1 LKELLVHSYLFTNRY
16 FCDNMKAE
24 TQPVAARTGIL
35 LVNLG
40 TPDAPTV
47 PAVRKYLREFLMDG
61 RVIDIPVVL
70 RFILVQGIIAP
81 FRAPKSTKIYKEVW
95 LKEGSPLK
103 IYGYELAHKLQDLMG
118 TDYVVKLAMRYQSP
132 SIAPAIRE
140 FIDEQVDKIVVVPL
154 FPQYASASSG
164 SVIEKV
170 MSELSKYQTIPE
182 TSFVG
187 PFHSHPAFI
196 DNFVK
201 QGLAHMAQH
210 QYDHVLFSYHGI
222 PQRHIRKGDYAKQCK
237 FGSCCNTLTSS
248 NALCYRAQC
257 FATSRLIAEKMGIGT
272 NYTVSFQSRL
282 GSDPW
287 IQPYTDKEI
296 KEFPKKGYLNV
307 LAFSPAFVADCLET
321 TVEVG
326 DEYKEIFEES
336 GGKHWQ
342 LVESLN
348 ASDEWV
354 QGMKDIITPYLVKPI
369 MLPS

>member
-1 LKELLVHSYLFTNRY
+1 MTHTSAHSS
-16 FCDNMKAE
+16 
-24 TQPVAARTGIL
+24 ARTGIL

-61 RVIDIPVVL
+61 RVIDIPFIP
-70 RFILVQGIIAP
+70 RYILVNGIIAP

-103 IYGYELAHKLQDLMG
+103 IYGIQLQDKLQALMG
-118 TDYVVKLAMRYQSP
+118 EQYIVRLAMRYQSP
-132 SIAPAIRE
+132 AIAPALKQ
-140 FIDEQVDKIVVVPL
+140 FINEQVDRIIVVPL

-164 SVIEKV
+164 SVVEKV
-170 MSELSKYQTIPE
+170 MEEMSKYQTMPE
-182 TSFVG
+182 VSFVG

-196 DNFVK
+196 DNFAK
-201 QGLAHMAQH
+201 LGKAHLDKH
-210 QYDHVLFSYHGI
+210 KYDHVLFSYHGI
-222 PQRHIRKGDYAKQCK
+222 PQRHIRKGDYAGHCK
-237 FGSCCNTLTSS
+237 FGSCCDTLVPA

-287 IQPYTDKEI
+287 IQPYTDKVI
-296 KEFPKKGYLNV
+296 KEFPKMGYNNV

-326 DEYKEIFEES
+326 DEYKEIFEEA

-354 QGMKDIITPYLVKPI
+354 SGLKEIIMPYLNKPV

>member
-1 LKELLVHSYLFTNRY
+1 MAHVSDSKS
-16 FCDNMKAE
+16 
-24 TQPVAARTGIL
+24 ARTGIL

-61 RVIDIPVVL
+61 RVIDIPFIP
-70 RFILVQGIIAP
+70 RFLLVNGIIAP

-103 IYGYELAHKLQDLMG
+103 IYGVELTRKLQNLMG
-118 TDYVVKLAMRYQSP
+118 DGYSVKLAMRYQSP
-132 SIAPAIRE
+132 SIAPALRE
-140 FIDEQVDKIVVVPL
+140 FIDEQVDRIIVMPM
-154 FPQYASASSG
+154 FPQYASASTG
-164 SVIEKV
+164 SVVEKV
-170 MSELSKYQTIPE
+170 MEEMSKYQTIPE
-182 TSFVG
+182 VSFVG

-196 DNFVK
+196 SNFAR
-201 QGLAHMAQH
+201 QGKAHLAAH

-222 PQRHIRKGDYAKQCK
+222 PERHIRKGDYAGHCK
-237 FGSCCNTLTSS
+237 LGSCCDSLGPA

-257 FATSRLIAEKMGIGT
+257 FATSRLLAEQMGIGD

-282 GSDPW
+282 GRDPW
-287 IQPYTDKEI
+287 IKPYTDDEI
-296 KEFPKKGYLNV
+296 KEFPKKGYMNV

-326 DEYKEIFEES
+326 DEYKEIFEEA

-354 QGMKDIITPYLVKPI
+354 EGMKEILMPYLNKPV
-369 MLPS
+369 MM